1 VAIADV
7 VGLCVTECRAN
18 QRGFT
23 LIEALFT
30 AAGFVVLTVGLVM
43 LFASFAQGAAKQAA
57 QHVAGDA
64 AWRTIASLERDAQTA
79 IAIFIPANDVLGNAN
94 ADGHEVDFYTKD
106 AARAPFFAAYR
117 FDAGKL
123 TITRYTYAQPG
134 TPATPTGTPV
144 AAAGFAATALLAS
157 ALAQDPAVAPLLGGY
172 TPQDVAVQVGYAGV
186 TGGNALVSVNVV
198 TTGNNLTVRL
208 LPGVLPASFTI
219 VGTST
224 PTPAPNGKTADGDTY
239 AQESTCAKAS
249 GFDFASGPAPPNG
262 TETFNVRPAG
272 CPNPTPVPHVTF
284 GEFSCSAAPGAF
296 ISTDYSVSPPID
308 LVNYSGAL
316 FRSVCQ
322 SGPPV
327 APPPGTPNQA
337 NFTQTCA
344 LPAGVTGVDNST
356 VPPTTQYNKTDGC
369 TNASPSAASLYDWQ
383 YESTSPGCLFNAS
396 APPTAPSG
404 CNLRARLI
412 RSDDNGIFW
421 FPLVCTFDGSYD
433 AGALAYT
440 YTLETAND
448 ADCSS
453 QASTLSFSSLPVLY
467 LNEQDARV

>member
-1 VAIADV
+1 MTNRRAR
-7 VGLCVTECRAN
+7 EC
-18 QRGFT
+18 GFT
-23 LIEALFT
+23 LIEVLFA
-30 AAGFVVLTVGLVM
+30 AAGFVILTVGLVM
-43 LFASFAQGAAKQAA
+43 LFGGFVQGAAKQSA
-57 QHVAGDA
+57 QHGASEA
-64 AWRTIASLERDAQTA
+64 AWRVVAELERDAQTA
-79 IAIFIPANDVLGNAN
+79 IAIFIPATDVLGNAN

-106 AARAPFFAAYR
+106 ATRAAAFAAYR
-117 FDAGKL
+117 FDAAAL

-134 TPATPTGTPV
+134 ATATAVGTPI
-144 AAAGFAATALLAS
+144 AATGFAAATLLAS
-157 ALAQDPAVAPLLGGY
+157 ALATDPSVSPLLGGY
-172 TPQDVAVQVGYAGV
+172 TPQDIALQVGYAGV
-186 TGGNALVSVNVV
+186 IGGNALVSVNVV
-198 TTGNNLTVRL
+198 TSAKNLTVRL

-284 GEFSCSAAPGAF
+284 GAFACGSAPGAF
-296 ISTDYSVSPPID
+296 LSSDYSVSPPID

-316 FRSVCQ
+316 FNAVCLG
-322 SGPPV
+322 GPAA
-327 APPPGTPNQA
+327 APPPGTPNQVKYV
-337 NFTQTCA
+337 QTCA
-344 LPAGVTGVDNST
+344 QPPGVIGIDNST
-356 VPPTTQYNKTDGC
+356 IPPTTQYNKTDGC

-396 APPTAPSG
+396 APPASPSG
-404 CNLRARLI
+404 CNVTARLI

-421 FPLVCTFDGSYD
+421 FPLVCAFTGTYD
-433 AGALAYT
+433 AGTLSYT
-440 YTLETAND
+440 YALETAND

-453 QASTLSFSSLPVLY
+453 QATTLSFSSLPVLY
-467 LNEQDARV
+467 LNSEDPRV